1 MMFLPTGNEN
11 MTTCRL
17 MTTLLQAAGLA
28 ASAAVVAAA
37 VVANAGEADR
47 FMTTAGAATAPAGF
61 VEFCREEPAECDD
74 RTGRGLLV
82 KLDDAR
88 WLDLIV
94 VNRSVNQRIKPA
106 TDREM
111 HGVEERWS
119 LPTDRGDCEDYVLLK
134 RHELKRR
141 GWPASA
147 LLVTVVRD
155 ELGEGHAVLT
165 VRTDRGELVLDNKV
179 DVIRPW
185 YETSYTYVKRQATVD
200 AGLWLRID
208 DRADQPVSSIRR

>member
-1 MMFLPTGNEN
+1 
-11 MTTCRL
+11 MTTRRL
-17 MTTLLQAAGLA
+17 MTTLLQAAGIAATAALA
-28 ASAAVVAAA
+28 AAA

-47 FMTTAGAATAPAGF
+47 FMPTAGPATAPAGF

-74 RTGRGLLV
+74 RTDRGLLV

-94 VNRSVNQRIKPA
+94 VNRSVNQRIRPA

-155 ELGEGHAVLT
+155 EEGEGHAVLT

-200 AGLWLRID
+200 AARWLRID
-208 DRADQPVSSIRR
+208 DRADLPVSSIRR